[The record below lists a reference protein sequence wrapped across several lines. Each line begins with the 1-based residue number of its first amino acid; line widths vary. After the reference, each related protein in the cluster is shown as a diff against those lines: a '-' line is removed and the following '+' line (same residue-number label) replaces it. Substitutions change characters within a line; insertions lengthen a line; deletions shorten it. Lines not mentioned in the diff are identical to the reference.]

1 MVKLKNTTS
10 SFLFSFLPVLVIHLI
25 ILFFFKKD
33 THHQFSFATPPPS
46 HRINKIDFISK
57 EDLERIKRVG
67 VQRGK
72 IDLEQPDFKKEAK
85 PILGLPTPGGMPA
98 PGIAGQKSTA
108 QNSDKNLATASS
120 QMYERTR
127 NQTLN
132 EEKVIS
138 LSNSH
143 EVLKQDALKSLSLNR
158 QGIAAQ
164 KISNFE
170 IRYERPEGVSED
182 ELNSDEKAFY
192 SFYKR
197 SYSSYV
203 SKLYST
209 YEQVAI
215 TKPRINKDFENKH
228 LLVARVD
235 YDENG
240 NIVTVKILKSSE
252 SDDIHYFFEETLK
265 KLTLPNPPKIFLKRK
280 KEFSIY
286 YQVQIN

>member
-1 MVKLKNTTS
+1 MVKLKNTSS
-10 SFLFSFLPVLVIHLI
+10 SFLFSFIAVLIVHLI

-46 HRINKIDFISK
+46 RRINKIDFITK

-67 VQRGK
+67 IQRGK
-72 IDLEQPDFKKEAK
+72 KDLEQPDFKREAK
-85 PILGLPTPGGMPA
+85 PILSLPTPGGMPA
-98 PGIAGQKSTA
+98 PGIVGQKSTA
-108 QNSDKNLATASS
+108 QNSDKNLTSAPP

-127 NQTLN
+127 DQTLN

-209 YEQVAI
+209 YEQIAI
-215 TKPRINKDFENKH
+215 SRPRINKDFENKH

-265 KLTLPNPPKIFLKRK
+265 KLTLPNPPKIFLKMK